1 MIWKGRDAKTGLL
14 NEMMLDIHNA
24 GEADTY
30 AFFLREATRLCL
42 WRSYLSEMQRYA
54 ASHKHLGSRDIVMLP
69 AISQVPVK
77 ATLQISP
84 GAVESTTCSDSG
96 VDSRKAGVSFG
107 VFNRLNGIILSCN
120 AWV

>member
-30 AFFLREATRLCL
+30 AFFL
-42 WRSYLSEMQRYA
+42 
-54 ASHKHLGSRDIVMLP
+54 HKHLGSRDIVMLP